1 MLAARHAS
9 AGQVGVCATLPSP
22 SLGRSPPRSPR
33 ALYHSSAL
41 HAACSAPPEALC
53 SDAKMPREPG
63 PGHALKASVSGGA
76 ILYGRKKYGT
86 ALCQDPTRL
95 IDCVELPPLNE
106 HESQVH
112 DPATLRA
119 FEMVTE
125 TLCNDDTEATW
136 KAGKSARVFAI
147 VTHIS
152 GRRYRQKISG
162 ILEQHAA
169 YARRHGMQHII
180 DMSNYTRATRGWNGP
195 FAAKMALRGA
205 SAGEWLLWIDAGDVL
220 FTNGSASPSEFIKR
234 ARLGWPR
241 ACHFVYD
248 HGTLNSGVYLIQ
260 RSCEGARLLDHWY
273 AMRRWARIGNNAAYM
288 LAILHARLGLPL
300 NASDD
305 ERHRMPC
312 VHVRPSDN
320 FVKCPMSLSVRA
332 PKAGPVC
339 PLQELAHT
347 LLTGN
352 GLLAH
357 FPGDKACVQP
367 LLRILRTDGGGVRPG
382 AEGFGLH
389 TRRHCDKRA
398 ETLCCTYGTCL
409 CMPNMTHG

>member
-1 MLAARHAS
+1 M
-9 AGQVGVCATLPSP
+9 
-22 SLGRSPPRSPR
+22 
-33 ALYHSSAL
+33 
-41 HAACSAPPEALC
+41 
-53 SDAKMPREPG
+53 
-63 PGHALKASVSGGA
+63 
-76 ILYGRKKYGT
+76 
-86 ALCQDPTRL
+86 
-95 IDCVELPPLNE
+95 ELPPLDE
-106 HESQVH
+106 HESQVQ
-112 DPATLRA
+112 DSATLRA

-125 TLCNDDTEATW
+125 TLCNADKETAW
-136 KAGKSARVFAI
+136 KPDKSAQVSAI
-147 VTHIS
+147 VTHVS
-152 GRRYRQKISG
+152 GRGYRQKISG

-180 DMSNYTRATRGWNGP
+180 DMSNYTRANRGWNGP

-220 FTNGSASPSEFIKR
+220 FTNGSASPSEFVKR

-248 HGTLNSGVYLIQ
+248 HGSLNSGVYLIQ
-260 RSCEGARLLDHWY
+260 RSCEGAMLLDHWY

-332 PKAGPVC
+332 PKAGPAC
-339 PLQELAHT
+339 PLQELSHT
-347 LLTGN
+347 RLSGN

-367 LLRILRTDGGGVRPG
+367 LLRILRTDGARDGGGIRSG
-382 AEGFGLH
+382 ADGFGLH
-389 TRRHCDKRA
+389 TRRQCDKGA
-398 ETLCCTYGTCL
+398 ETLCCAYGSCV
-409 CMPNMTHG
+409 CMQTARRLNLTLSSLP